1 MNKNQRFLDYF
12 LSCPKYRRLKTMCY
26 WEANSH
32 GQDKDQFVMHW
43 GSWTSKINLKT
54 SKGS

>member
-1 MNKNQRFLDYF
+1 MNKNQRSLDYF